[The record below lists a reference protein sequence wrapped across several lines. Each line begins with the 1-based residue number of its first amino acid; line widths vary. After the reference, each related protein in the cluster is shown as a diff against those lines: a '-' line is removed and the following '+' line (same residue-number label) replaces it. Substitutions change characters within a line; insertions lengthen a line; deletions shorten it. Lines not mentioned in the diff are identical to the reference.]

1 MSDVFFAA
9 KVTCSVPDS
18 EPLED
23 PEKLANKVDN
33 NFLASADTHVGCV
46 QTNGAHDSEPGV
58 FVRLRFDFLM
68 VCDFWCK
75 LWDIMFN
82 ARFLG

>member
-1 MSDVFFAA
+1 MLFFAA

-23 PEKLANKVDN
+23 SEKLANKGDN
-33 NFLASADTHVGCV
+33 NFSPLLASADTHVGCV

-58 FVRLRFDFLM
+58 FVGLRFEFLR
-68 VCDFWCK
+68 VCDFW
-75 LWDIMFN
+75 
-82 ARFLG
+82 